1 MEDVK
6 MYESRENYLETIL
19 ILEKKNGIVKS
30 IDIAKQLNYSKA
42 SVSRAIGILKEYGF
56 IIMEVDGDIVL
67 TEEGRKK
74 AEEIYEKHILIT
86 KFLVNTLGV
95 SFDIA
100 EKDACRI
107 EHVISKETFEGIKKY
122 LDKN

>member
-1 MEDVK
+1 

-86 KFLVNTLGV
+86 RFLVNTLGV

>member
-1 MEDVK
+1 

-19 ILEKKNGIVKS
+19 ILEKKKGIVKS
-30 IDIAKQLNYSKA
+30 IDIAKKLNYSKA
-42 SVSRAIGILKEYGF
+42 SVSRAMGILKEYGL
-56 IIMEVDGDIVL
+56 IIMEVDGDIIL
-67 TEEGRKK
+67 TKEGRKK

-86 KFLVNTLGV
+86 KFLVNTLEV
-95 SFDIA
+95 SLDIA

-107 EHVISKETFEGIKKY
+107 EHIISKDTFEGIKKY

>member
-1 MEDVK
+1 M
-6 MYESRENYLETIL
+6 ETIL

>member
-1 MEDVK
+1 

-74 AEEIYEKHILIT
+74 AEEIYEKHVLIT

>member
-1 MEDVK
+1 

-56 IIMEVDGDIVL
+56 IIMEVD
-67 TEEGRKK
+67 
-74 AEEIYEKHILIT
+74 
-86 KFLVNTLGV
+86 
-95 SFDIA
+95 
-100 EKDACRI
+100 
-107 EHVISKETFEGIKKY
+107 
-122 LDKN
+122 

>member
-1 MEDVK
+1 

-100 EKDACRI
+100 
-107 EHVISKETFEGIKKY
+107 
-122 LDKN
+122 

>member
-1 MEDVK
+1 

-19 ILEKKNGIVKS
+19 ILEKKNGLVKS
-30 IDIAKQLNYSKA
+30 VDIAKKLNYSKA
-42 SVSRAIGILKEYGF
+42 SVSRAMGILKEHSL
-56 IIMEVDGDIVL
+56 IIMEVDGGIIL
-67 TEEGRKK
+67 TKEGRKK

-86 KFLVNTLGV
+86 KFLVNTLGI

-107 EHVISKETFEGIKKY
+107 EHIISKETFEGIKKY

>member
-1 MEDVK
+1 

-19 ILEKKNGIVKS
+19 ILKKKNGIVKS

>member
-1 MEDVK
+1 

-107 EHVISKETFEGIKKY
+107 E
-122 LDKN
+122 

>member
-1 MEDVK
+1 

-74 AEEIYEKHILIT
+74 QK
-86 KFLVNTLGV
+86 KFM
-95 SFDIA
+95 
-100 EKDACRI
+100 
-107 EHVISKETFEGIKKY
+107 
-122 LDKN
+122 KNIF